1 MTTMAAPERDPVG
14 EDEAPGGVPP
24 GTRAQVLGLVLAA
37 LAPLTMFG
45 VGVATGSP
53 LTDAVFFVVIAAVLG
68 AGAWAVGR
76 FGTWSTVLGLVLTVL
91 AGVAGFWIAFGLT
104 APTSPGDF
112 VPAVLF
118 LTGVALALVGGV
130 RSLVA
135 RRRGRTVPTPTAGER
150 RTRTV
155 VVAVVA
161 LALVGSVA
169 GNLLGRTTVDAAS
182 AAGATE
188 VEIAGFEFTDTEH
201 RVPGGDD
208 ATLLVRNRDGFLH
221 DLSLP
226 AHDLAITV
234 APGSEGLLDVS
245 SLAAGTYTF
254 YCTLHSDTSVDDPE
268 EAGMAGTLVV
278 E

>member
-1 MTTMAAPERDPVG
+1 MTTMAAPERDPIG
-14 EDEAPGGVPP
+14 RAEEP
-24 GTRAQVLGLVLAA
+24 GTPLGTRSQTLGLVLAA
-37 LAPLTMFG
+37 LSPLTVFA

-53 LTDAVFFVVIAAVLG
+53 LTDALFFVVVAAVLG
-68 AGAWAVGR
+68 AAAWASAR

-91 AGVAGFWIAFGLT
+91 AALAGFWLAFGLT
-104 APTSPGDF
+104 APDSPGDF

-118 LTGVALALVGGV
+118 VAGVALALVGGI
-130 RSLVA
+130 RSLIS
-135 RRRGRTVPTPTAGER
+135 RRRGRASTEPTAGER
-150 RTRTV
+150 RTRT
-155 VVAVVA
+155 AV
-161 LALVGSVA
+161 LALVGLALAGSVA
-169 GNLLGRTTVDAAS
+169 ANLASRSTVDAAS

-188 VEIAGFEFTDTEH
+188 VEIAGFEFTGDEH
-201 RVPGGDD
+201 RVAAGDS
-208 ATLLVRNRDGFLH
+208 AALLVRNRDGFVH

-234 APGSEGLLDVS
+234 TPGSEGLLDVS
-245 SLAAGTYTF
+245 SLDAGTYTF